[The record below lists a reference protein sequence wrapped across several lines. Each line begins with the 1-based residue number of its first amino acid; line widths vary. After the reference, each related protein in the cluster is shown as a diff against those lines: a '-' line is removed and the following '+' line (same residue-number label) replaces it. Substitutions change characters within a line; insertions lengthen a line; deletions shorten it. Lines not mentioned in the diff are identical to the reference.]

1 MINTDNKQRAFLL
14 YNELLSAIVIL
25 DFQHK
30 DVINHLKHIIARD
43 LETEPQLR
51 EVMRSVLEIYDG
63 E

>member
-14 YNELLSAIVIL
+14 YHDLLSAIVIL

-30 DVINHLKHIIARD
+30 DVINHLKQIIARD

-51 EVMRSVLEIYDG
+51 EAMRSVLEIYDG